1 MNSISLVRGNI
12 FNSSMQT
19 IVNTVNTVGF
29 MGAGIAL
36 EYKRRFPEMYEEY
49 NNLCTSGQLKIGKL
63 YLWKKEIPWVLN
75 FPTKIHYSNPSKLE
89 FIEKGLNKF
98 KETYRE
104 KGITSIAFPQ
114 LGTQLGGLSWEN
126 DVQPLMY
133 DYLHNIDIEVEIY
146 EFDPEA
152 DDDLYLNIRELMK
165 EFTEKDFKK
174 YLNIGKKTSENIL
187 ENLDVG
193 IRSMKDFEFVKGVGE
208 EALKNIYK
216 LAKLDLNNAES
227 NKNQKF
233 EQVEL
238 KFNDDLSE
246 PD

>member
-1 MNSISLVRGNI
+1 MSSISFIRGNI

-49 NNLCTSGQLKIGKL
+49 NNLCTSGQLTIGKL
-63 YLWKKEIPWVLN
+63 YLWKKETPWVLN

-89 FIEKGLNKF
+89 FIERGLKKF
-98 KETYRE
+98 KDTYQQ

-114 LGTQLGGLSWEN
+114 LGTQLGGLSWED
-126 DVQPLMY
+126 DVQPLMNN
-133 DYLHNIDIEVEIY
+133 YLNNLNIKVEIY

-152 DDDLYLNIRELMK
+152 DDKFYLNIRDLMK
-165 EFTEKDFKK
+165 EFTEKDFKN

-187 ENLDVG
+187 ENLDIG

-208 EALKNIYK
+208 EALKNIYN
-216 LAKLDLNNAES
+216 LAKLDLNKS
-227 NKNQKF
+227 VTDKNPNYKQA
-233 EQVEL
+233 EL

-246 PD
+246 SD